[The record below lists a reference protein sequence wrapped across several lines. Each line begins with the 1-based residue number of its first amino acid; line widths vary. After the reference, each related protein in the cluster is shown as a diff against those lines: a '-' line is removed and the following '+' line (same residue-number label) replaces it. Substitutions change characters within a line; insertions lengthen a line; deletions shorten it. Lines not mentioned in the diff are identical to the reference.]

1 MVNKNVLELI
11 ETKYKVE
18 DVVLSNGMS
27 AWPLL
32 RQAVYFNI
40 QNKELGYSN
49 KLRTRNKYQLFKNI
63 FYGVKN
69 IFRLKKFDYIFFNNT
84 QKREFLNGKLFDIYA
99 DAWADRLGQ
108 DNSLFIEW
116 ATTHHYSKEKAHS
129 QHIISDLILKAFSFF
144 YKPFISF
151 KIKNE
156 NVLNEILEEHGINLP
171 YRKIIKSNLAEFKG
185 YRFLFRKAKPK
196 AIFILSSFTKA
207 GICNAAKKLNIPL
220 YEFQHGYIGAGHPFY
235 HAVKKFPEFY
245 PDYLISFGFSEKVTN
260 YKSLIFSAEKILPV
274 GSLQLELIKQ
284 KSIPK
289 SLLDLT
295 NKYKICFCVTLQA
308 IKDENILKWIEYEAQ
323 IHKNWLFIVR
333 PKQPDFNLSLY
344 VNEKNIM
351 VLPEFSTYEVLK
363 SCDYNISIF
372 STTVIEGIFLETKP
386 ILYNI
391 DGLPAKYFDISEGDI
406 AILEPGEKITEEHL
420 FKKGTFEIAYFE
432 EDYFKNVERTK
443 LCF

>member
-1 MVNKNVLELI
+1 
-11 ETKYKVE
+11 
-18 DVVLSNGMS
+18 
-27 AWPLL
+27 
-32 RQAVYFNI
+32 
-40 QNKELGYSN
+40 
-49 KLRTRNKYQLFKNI
+49 
-63 FYGVKN
+63 
-69 IFRLKKFDYIFFNNT
+69 
-84 QKREFLNGKLFDIYA
+84 
-99 DAWADRLGQ
+99 
-108 DNSLFIEW
+108 
-116 ATTHHYSKEKAHS
+116 
-129 QHIISDLILKAFSFF
+129 
-144 YKPFISF
+144 
-151 KIKNE
+151 
-156 NVLNEILEEHGINLP
+156 
-171 YRKIIKSNLAEFKG
+171 
-185 YRFLFRKAKPK
+185 
-196 AIFILSSFTKA
+196 
-207 GICNAAKKLNIPL
+207 
-220 YEFQHGYIGAGHPFY
+220 
-235 HAVKKFPEFY
+235 
-245 PDYLISFGFSEKVTN
+245 
-260 YKSLIFSAEKILPV
+260 
-274 GSLQLELIKQ
+274 
-284 KSIPK
+284 
-289 SLLDLT
+289 
-295 NKYKICFCVTLQA
+295 VTLQA